1 MYVLEFHP
9 AALRELRHLR
19 RGIPQATY
27 GELEGAISGLADNP
41 RPEGFRHVVNTPY
54 LRIRV
59 ARVYRVIYQVDEE
72 ARHVVVVRVA
82 RRGEATY
89 HGLP

>member
-1 MYVLEFHP
+1 MYAVDFHP
-9 AALRELRHLR
+9 AALRELRRLR
-19 RGIPQATY
+19 RGIARETY
-27 GELEGAISGLADNP
+27 RELERAIGSLAENP
-41 RPEGFRHVVNTPY
+41 RPVGYRHVLNTPY

-72 ARHVVVVRVA
+72 ARQVLIVRVA

-89 HGLP
+89 RQLP